1 MDYCEEIARH
11 YERVWL
17 NHGTPRVWEL
27 GPVHELPQDFCVLE
41 FAPTRTRDMWTY
53 ATLCMSHP
61 ADDDAIELH
70 LFSRVQSE
78 LHVELLTVIAHYH
91 RTHALGLG
99 HTVNF
104 GRPWINDSKCTY
116 GLISLPYLDGPPLE
130 ELAMP
135 DLGKIVRCLWLI
147 PITKSE
153 VDYKACHGL
162 EALEHR
168 FDESHFDF
176 LNPDR
181 GCVIDH

>member
-1 MDYCEEIARH
+1 MDYCGEIVRH

-17 NHGTPRVWEL
+17 NRGTSRVWRL
-27 GPVHELPQDFCVLE
+27 GPVHELPRDFCVLE

-53 ATLCMSHP
+53 ATRCMSHP
-61 ADDDAIELH
+61 TEDDAIELH

-91 RTHALGLG
+91 RTHTLGLG
-99 HTVNF
+99 DTVNF
-104 GRPWINDSKCTY
+104 GRPWMNDSKCTY
-116 GLISLPYLDGPPLE
+116 GLISLPYLDGLALE
-130 ELAMP
+130 EFSLP
-135 DLGKIVRCLWLI
+135 ELGRIVRCLWLI

-153 VDYKACHGL
+153 VEYKITLGL

-176 LNPDR
+176 LNPHR